1 MSLKKG
7 SHISNISIHASTRG
21 ATNPFA
27 KFYKNLSNFNPRF
40 HERSDLK
47 RRFSREMKTFQSTLP
62 REERRK
68 STRANRSSVKISI
81 HASTRGATDSDL
93 SECFKIHISI
103 HASTRGA
110 TQFLS
115 LVSSRLQ
122 ISIHASTRGA
132 TNRKSYNG
140 ERKTISIHAS
150 TRGAT

>member
-1 MSLKKG
+1 
-7 SHISNISIHASTRG
+7 
-21 ATNPFA
+21 
-27 KFYKNLSNFNPRF
+27 
-40 HERSDLK
+40 
-47 RRFSREMKTFQSTLP
+47 MKTFQSTLP

-68 STRANRSSVKISI
+68 STRANRSSVK
-81 HASTRGATDSDL
+81 
-93 SECFKIHISI
+93 ISI

-150 TRGAT
+150 TRGATFTVALNSNPFQFQSTLPREERRVRRQRIRKRIRFQSTLPREERPYR